1 MKFEVVRKQDNK
13 VMMYTEHESC
23 IDFQYFDS
31 QEQAGYYFR
40 LDGKKMSGKA
50 IKAHFGYSDKS
61 NDSPSISNDT
71 KIRKVRP
78 IRCINNGKQ
87 YKNMSEAGKDLGLD
101 SALISY
107 SLKVG
112 RPTKGYSFEFV
123 DDEE

>member
-1 MKFEVVRKQDNK
+1 MKFEVVRKYDDK
-13 VMMYTEHESC
+13 VMMSTEHESC

-50 IKAHFGYSDKS
+50 IKAHFGYSDK
-61 NDSPSISNDT
+61 NDDLSVTPTSAT
-71 KIRKVRP
+71 TRKVRP
-78 IRCINNGKQ
+78 IRCMNNGKQ
-87 YKNMSEAGKDLGLD
+87 YRNMTEAGKDLGLD

-107 SLKVG
+107 ILKVG

>member
-1 MKFEVVRKQDNK
+1 MKLEVVRKHDDK
-13 VMMYTEHESC
+13 VMMSTEHESC

-31 QEQAGYYFR
+31 QEQAGHYFR

-50 IKAHFGYSDKS
+50 IKAHFGYSDK
-61 NDSPSISNDT
+61 NDDLSATSTSAT
-71 KIRKVRP
+71 TRKVRS

-87 YKNMSEAGKDLGLD
+87 YRNMSEAGKDLGLD

-123 DDEE
+123 DEGY